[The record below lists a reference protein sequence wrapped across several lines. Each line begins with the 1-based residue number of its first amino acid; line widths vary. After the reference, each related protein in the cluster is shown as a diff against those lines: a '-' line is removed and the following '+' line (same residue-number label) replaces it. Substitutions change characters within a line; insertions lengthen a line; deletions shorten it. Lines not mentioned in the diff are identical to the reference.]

1 MRFKLLLIGAAIA
14 VVATMIGVSGFTTA
28 TVERQADIDVTDDTD
43 GLIGL
48 DAGDQAQIIS
58 TNGKLTID
66 MSQTRATGVNQDA
79 TFTFGNSSDPS
90 KTAFN
95 ITNQDG
101 EEQTFGL
108 DFQQSDDPVP
118 GRENVNFS
126 VYKSSGDRA
135 FSETDG
141 DGTSS
146 STGVTLDAGESAYV
160 VITVDTTGAK
170 GKTLDG
176 TLEVTV

>member
-66 MSQTRATGVNQDA
+66 MSH
-79 TFTFGNSSDPS
+79 PS

-146 STGVTLDAGESAYV
+146 STGVTLDADESAYV
-160 VITVDTTGAK
+160 VITVDTTGAE